1 MSDVATVCCTTLPL
15 LTDYTTTAVNFRRH
29 YISRYGIFIKV
40 YYIHLINLLELNP
53 LGAMCRRNLTK
64 GS

>member
-1 MSDVATVCCTTLPL
+1 MWQPCAATTTTTT
-15 LTDYTTTAVNFRRH
+15 TDYTTAVKFRWQ

-40 YYIHLINLLELNP
+40 YYIHLISLLVLNP
-53 LGAMCRRNLTK
+53 LGAMCRRNLHK